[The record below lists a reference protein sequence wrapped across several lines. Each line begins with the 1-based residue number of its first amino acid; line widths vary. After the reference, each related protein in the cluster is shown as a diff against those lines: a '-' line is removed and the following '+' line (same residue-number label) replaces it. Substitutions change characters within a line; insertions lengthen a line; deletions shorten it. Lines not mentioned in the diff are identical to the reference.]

1 MLNMKI
7 IYYRLSSTGLLN
19 IYSSK
24 TLGGLLFLVIKWLQL
39 NNQNNYMPHTF
50 FNLRKINKINKYGNY
65 WPQ

>member
-50 FNLRKINKINKYGNY
+50 FICENK
-65 WPQ
+65 

>member
-39 NNQNNYMPHTF
+39 NNQNNYICHTLF
-50 FNLRKINKINKYGNY
+50 SFAKNK
-65 WPQ
+65 